1 MRTLLNSSHLPK
13 EALLIAC
20 SSHEERCLALLRS
33 EFGWV
38 PHTAL
43 LFHYDDCNPK
53 REINHNKILRY
64 LTGKSIV
71 KELIF
76 NESDA
81 VKSFMGE
88 NGVQLKN
95 ILAEWGDKPIVFDIS
110 VFTKRHLLMMLSW
123 IFDSSLDK
131 QLSVVYSEPEDY
143 DAEVDLPLSFGVASL
158 QAVPGFSG
166 LADCSRPLRMVILLG
181 FEGERALAA
190 YELLQPIHTVALVGD
205 PPYRA
210 NWKGRAEKLNAAL
223 LERLR
228 PQDIGSIDCVDPE
241 KVAAELTLHLGE
253 PTTMSDCVQVICPL
267 GTKPQALGVFLYT
280 RSKTDSPAI
289 LYLSPLRHNELFYS
303 HGIGPTWLIYQKT
316 N

>member
-1 MRTLLNSSHLPK
+1 MRIPLEPKYLPDN
-13 EALLIAC
+13 ALLITC
-20 SSHEERCLALLRS
+20 SSHEDRCLALFRDQ
-33 EFGWV
+33 FGWL
-38 PHTAL
+38 PHTTL

-53 REINHNKILRY
+53 REVNHNKIVHY
-64 LTGKSIV
+64 LGGKSIV
-71 KELIF
+71 KELTF

-88 NGVQLKN
+88 NGLQLKS
-95 ILAEWGDKPIVFDIS
+95 ILAEWSGRPVVFDIS
-110 VFTKRHLLMMLSW
+110 VFTKRHLLMTLSW
-123 IFDSSLDK
+123 IFDSSLDT

-166 LADCSRPLRMVILLG
+166 LADCSRPLRMVVLLG

-210 NWKGRAEKLNAAL
+210 SWKGRAEKLNAAL

-228 PQDIGSIDCVDPE
+228 PEDVGSIDCVDPE
-241 KVAAELTLHLGE
+241 KVAAELTLRLDT
-253 PTTMSDCVQVICPL
+253 PDVLSDCVQVICPL

-280 RSKTDSPAI
+280 RSATDSPAI

-303 HGIGPTWLIYQKT
+303 HGIGPTWLIYQKAK
-316 N
+316 

>member
-1 MRTLLNSSHLPK
+1 MRTLLDSSLLPAN
-13 EALLIAC
+13 ALLIAC
-20 SSHEERCLALLRS
+20 SSHEDRCLALFQDKF
-33 EFGWV
+33 EWV
-38 PHTAL
+38 PHTTL

-53 REINHNKILRY
+53 REVNHNKIVTY
-64 LTGKSIV
+64 LAGRSIV
-71 KELIF
+71 KELTF

-88 NGVQLKN
+88 NGSQLKS
-95 ILAEWGDKPIVFDIS
+95 ILAEWGDSPVVFDIS
-110 VFTKRHLLMMLSW
+110 VFTKRHLLMTLSW

-131 QLSVVYSEPEDY
+131 HLSVVYSEPEDY

-166 LADCSRPLRMVILLG
+166 LADCSRPLRMVVLLG

-223 LERLR
+223 LERLQ
-228 PQDIGSIDCVDPE
+228 PVDIRSIDCVDPE
-241 KVAAELTLHLGE
+241 KVAAELTLLLGA
-253 PTTMSDCVQVICPL
+253 PGVLSDYVQVICPL

-280 RSKTDSPAI
+280 RTATDSPAI